1 MLFLHLKFNKLKN
14 KKALYL
20 LIAANAV
27 SGFAQGIS
35 MLAIP
40 WYFSDI
46 LNRSSTFGAIYGTVT
61 FLTLFWGLYVGTMVD
76 KYPRKNIFLFIT
88 LIGGLII
95 GSVALTGYS
104 LGEVPLP
111 LIGLVFC
118 VTMFVY
124 NIHYPTL
131 YAFGQEITEKKDYGK
146 INSIIEIQGQSTSVL
161 SGAFAA
167 LLITGVNQEFLTSL
181 GLENIFSFTIEPWS
195 LHEIFLMDACTYF
208 VAFILILLIK
218 YTPIKPKTVDTG
230 SVFKR
235 LKQGA
240 SFLKQSP
247 LLFYFGVCSYTIFAM
262 LLIHIH
268 QLMPIYVN
276 IHLDASSAVYAGA
289 EMLYALGALISGIGI
304 RWAFKNTNT
313 VKAII
318 ILMLMSVFVFELTAF
333 TQQSLILILVC
344 FVLGITNAGTRV
356 LRITY
361 LFNHIPNNIIGRAGS
376 VFQTL
381 NVIMRF
387 SFITLFSLTFF
398 AKTDN
403 ITWAYFIS
411 GLFIFL
417 SIIPLLF
424 FYKRLLN
431 LKSED

>member
-1 MLFLHLKFNKLKN
+1 M
-14 KKALYL
+14 
-20 LIAANAV
+20 
-27 SGFAQGIS
+27 
-35 MLAIP
+35 
-40 WYFSDI
+40 
-46 LNRSSTFGAIYGTVT
+46 
-61 FLTLFWGLYVGTMVD
+61 VGV
-76 KYPRKNIFLFIT
+76 
-88 LIGGLII
+88 
-95 GSVALTGYS
+95 
-104 LGEVPLP
+104 
-111 LIGLVFC
+111 VFC
-118 VTMFVY
+118 VTMFIY
-124 NIHYPTL
+124 NVHYPTL

-167 LLITGVNQEFLTSL
+167 LLITGVNQEFLTNL
-181 GLENIFSFTIEPWS
+181 GLEHIFSFTIEPWP
-195 LHEIFLMDACTYF
+195 LHKIFLMDACTYF
-208 VAFILILLIK
+208 VAFILILSIK
-218 YTPIKPKTVDTG
+218 YTSIKPKIIDTG
-230 SVFKR
+230 SMFKR

-240 SFLKQSP
+240 SFLKQTP
-247 LLFYFGVCSYTIFAM
+247 LLFYFGICSYTIFAM
-262 LLIHIH
+262 LMIHIH

-276 IHLDASSAVYAGA
+276 KHLGASSAVYAGA
-289 EMLYALGALISGIGI
+289 EMLYAIGALISGIGI

-333 TQQSLILILVC
+333 TQHSLILIFVC

-387 SFITLFSLTFF
+387 SFISLFSLTFF

-403 ITWAYFIS
+403 ITWAYFIC

-417 SIIPLLF
+417 AIIPLLY